1 MKQNV
6 SPCSLVELISFEL
19 LRLRAPRKAIKCQ
32 EVFLVEK
39 VTFQIRTCL
48 YHLIDSIVFVAR
60 GGYFQIR
67 RSGGLDLTSSLEAK
81 FGARSGQVH
90 KIRGKIWEVLSP
102 KDAKVRKKS
111 KFSGHI

>member
-1 MKQNV
+1 MKHV
-6 SPCSLVELISFEL
+6 ITVP
-19 LRLRAPRKAIKCQ
+19 
-32 EVFLVEK
+32 
-39 VTFQIRTCL
+39 
-48 YHLIDSIVFVAR
+48 

-67 RSGGLDLTSSLEAK
+67 RSGGGLNLTLSLEAE

-111 KFSGHI
+111 QFWGHI